1 MMTQRAG
8 IILASTLLSCA
19 VAWAEPQE
27 IASSLTLEQVV
38 RTALQHNP
46 QIRAMQAKWEAAQER
61 PVQERT
67 LPNPTFTYKG
77 MDATKDY
84 SFPNTNEKRME
95 LEQSFPWFGK
105 LGLRGRIAEKDAEIV
120 HRDHQAMELEIT
132 MQVKET
138 YFDLYAT
145 QRSLSITRA
154 EQEVLKRMEDIAET
168 RYATGAVGQQDVLK
182 AQTEITLL
190 EQRLLELQQQESTL
204 KAKLNLL
211 MNQPTDSPLGLA
223 VTAPAADTNSDTT
236 KLLSIAEKGRPE
248 IEGARQDLAR
258 SRYERNLMKKEFFP
272 DYRLGVEYRNFET
285 GDNMV
290 MFTVGLDLPIWL
302 SKNRAALRE
311 ADKKLESSQATLEA
325 ARQQTSFDVHDASY
339 KVLTAQR
346 TVELYTTALIPQA
359 EARFSA
365 SEAGY
370 HTGKVGFLEL
380 LESERF
386 LLNARVMAVVAEG
399 NLGMQMARLERAV
412 GATVP
417 RMKEMK

>member
-1 MMTQRAG
+1 
-8 IILASTLLSCA
+8 
-19 VAWAEPQE
+19 
-27 IASSLTLEQVV
+27 
-38 RTALQHNP
+38 
-46 QIRAMQAKWEAAQER
+46 
-61 PVQERT
+61 
-67 LPNPTFTYKG
+67 
-77 MDATKDY
+77 
-84 SFPNTNEKRME
+84 
-95 LEQSFPWFGK
+95 
-105 LGLRGRIAEKDAEIV
+105 
-120 HRDHQAMELEIT
+120 
-132 MQVKET
+132 
-138 YFDLYAT
+138 
-145 QRSLSITRA
+145 
-154 EQEVLKRMEDIAET
+154 
-168 RYATGAVGQQDVLK
+168 
-182 AQTEITLL
+182 
-190 EQRLLELQQQESTL
+190 LLELQQQESTL